1 MTMHSGARSFL
12 LRMLA
17 VSGCAFV
24 AGLGASAQS
33 PAALQK
39 GQAIA
44 TQKCANCHAIAR
56 TDKRPHAIVLPF
68 RDFHTRYPIDMLTD
82 ALKTGVIEGH
92 DEMPMFEL
100 KGDDMVAL
108 LSYIDALAPPG
119 SPRYVH
125 P

>member
-1 MTMHSGARSFL
+1 
-12 LRMLA
+12 
-17 VSGCAFV
+17 
-24 AGLGASAQS
+24 
-33 PAALQK
+33 
-39 GQAIA
+39 
-44 TQKCANCHAIAR
+44 
-56 TDKRPHAIVLPF
+56 
-68 RDFHTRYPIDMLTD
+68 MLTD

-100 KGDDMVAL
+100 NGDDMVAL